1 MKPINFHQ
9 SNSKTII
16 SFLCFVVFQFI
27 GNISFGQQDTI
38 IIVYPKDPTYLIKT
52 GNDTLFVD
60 TPSDGTILF
69 GTTIIPTTSNQ
80 VGLYGVGLWLDN
92 LVDSPCNSSQEPR
105 GIDKIISS
113 NSDDFILS
121 ISLEITSNCC
131 HRFLGDAEL
140 IDDNILNLI
149 YIGYGGNC
157 ACYCC
162 FGLTYTFRKEYPNPD
177 IKISYIMI
185 NGDKTTLKPISIN

>member
-1 MKPINFHQ
+1 MR
-9 SNSKTII
+9 II
-16 SFLCFVVFQFI
+16 SFLSLIVFLFI
-27 GNISFGQQDTI
+27 SSASFGQQDTI

-52 GNDTLFVD
+52 GSDTLFVD

-80 VGLYGVGLWLDN
+80 VGLYGAGLWLDN
-92 LVDSPCNSSQEPR
+92 LVDSPCNNSQEPS
-105 GIDKIISS
+105 GIDKVNSYS
-113 NSDDFILS
+113 NTDSILT

-140 IDDNILNLI
+140 INDSILNLI
-149 YIGYGGNC
+149 FIGYGGNC

-177 IKISYIMI
+177 INISHVMI
-185 NGDKTTLKPISIN
+185 NGDKTTIKPISTN

>member
-1 MKPINFHQ
+1 MLKRKNINPLI
-9 SNSKTII
+9 NLIA
-16 SFLCFVVFQFI
+16 FQLLA
-27 GNISFGQQDTI
+27 NLSFGQQDTI
-38 IIVYPKDPTYLIKT
+38 IIVYPNDPTYLINT

-80 VGLYGVGLWLDN
+80 VGLYGAGLWLDN
-92 LVDSPCNSSQEPR
+92 LVDSPCNSSQEPS
-105 GIDKIISS
+105 GIDKVISS
-113 NSDDFILS
+113 SSNDSILAIS
-121 ISLEITSNCC
+121 IEVTSNCC

-140 IDDNILNLI
+140 VDESILNLI

-177 IKISYIMI
+177 IKVSQIMI
-185 NGDKTTLKPISIN
+185 NGDRSTLKPISNN